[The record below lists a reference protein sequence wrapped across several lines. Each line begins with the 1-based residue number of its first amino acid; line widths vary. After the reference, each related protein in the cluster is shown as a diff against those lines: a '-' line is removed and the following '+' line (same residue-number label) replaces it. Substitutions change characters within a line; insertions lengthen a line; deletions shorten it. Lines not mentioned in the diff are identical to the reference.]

1 MDQKELDFVQVL
13 KTFSGGESDQEFL
26 YRLSPL
32 CKLLLWFITLSS
44 LAIGW
49 IMKSVIFK
57 YIAKTG
63 FKDQPINLMILKE
76 QIVHFVS
83 GSFVLISY
91 LMSQSMGLSVGDMIR
106 DYSLS
111 LITDRQYCW
120 IFCNLQLLS
129 NVYRGINGVG
139 MAVVRFLYTIEGTW
153 VRYRFGQRRFFFFS
167 RASVMI
173 LSASITVFY
182 CMESITNRPLYFI
195 CIGRDRNLEVKYLLL
210 KYDSCSSMS

>member
-63 FKDQPINLMILKE
+63 FKDQPINLMILTE

-83 GSFVLISY
+83 GSF
-91 LMSQSMGLSVGDMIR
+91 
-106 DYSLS
+106 
-111 LITDRQYCW
+111 
-120 IFCNLQLLS
+120 
-129 NVYRGINGVG
+129 
-139 MAVVRFLYTIEGTW
+139 
-153 VRYRFGQRRFFFFS
+153 FFS
-167 RASVMI
+167 WASVMI

-182 CMESITNRPLYFI
+182 CVESITNRPLYFI